1 MMRHGYELGT
11 AVSKVSESVKLWQ
24 TEKGLVEVGLGTL
37 AVPIMLDGEQRG
49 YVFHGG
55 GKLVLDTIVET
66 KEGAVGKPVEK
77 ELSEPFLMLSDTEGI
92 EQKLSPTAKEDMEKM
107 GFENEEVYL
116 DRAED
121 LLDRFCGDVSS
132 CRQRFSKDHGFVF
145 AFDNQTGRFD
155 ILVADGSK
163 LVYTAKDVVYV
174 SERGNEVLKVP
185 GVVLCSKNGKSVIV
199 KRGKSFIVD
208 NCACVH
214 RHHGDFC

>member
-1 MMRHGYELGT
+1 MRHGYELGT
-11 AVSKVSESVKLWQ
+11 SVSKVGESVKLWQ
-24 TEKGLVEVGLGTL
+24 TEKGLVEVGTGTL
-37 AVPIMLDGEQRG
+37 AVPIMLDGERRG
-49 YVFHGG
+49 YVFQGS

-77 ELSEPFLMLSDTEGI
+77 ELSEPFLMLSYTEEI
-92 EQKLSPTAKEDMEKM
+92 EQKFSPVAKEDVEKM
-107 GFENEEVYL
+107 GYEDEEGFL

-121 LLDRFCGDVSS
+121 LLDRFCGHGSS
-132 CRQRFSKDHGFVF
+132 CRQGFSKDRGFVF
-145 AFDNQTGRFD
+145 AFDSQTGRLD

-199 KRGKSFIVD
+199 KRGRSFVVD